1 MTHTLIKIIRAVRI
15 NYFTIKTNTRSDIKA
30 FIYPYTEIYNNY
42 METFNNAFI
51 GMLKI
56 SVQSVETPNST
67 HGTLYKKMKFSA

>member
-1 MTHTLIKIIRAVRI
+1 MTHTLIKIICAIRI

-42 METFNNAFI
+42 MEAFNNTFI
-51 GMLKI
+51 GMLQI

-67 HGTLYKKMKFSA
+67 HGTLHKKMKFSA